1 MNQIEEKC
9 NAIFSLHR
17 TFLEILKRVEEKL
30 EKVEERQ
37 LLILEKIAK
46 PKKTRRT
53 THIPQNIGCVRTGKN
68 FKEVKLHKN
77 RVTQIEVSHKEVL
90 SKNIQRHF
98 GCYLLA
104 FLNEPQNRSFYRPC
118 RQHSYVYSAT
128 RGWEEERASYLLQ
141 RLEIISTKY
150 FRKYVKKLRPAL
162 KLDKF
167 TIKKALLIRKLNL
180 CKDRLRESKCLKA
193 QGPDSACYK

>member
-1 MNQIEEKC
+1 MNQILVKC
-9 NAIFSLHR
+9 NALFSLQR
-17 TFLEILKRVEEKL
+17 TFLEKLEKIQEKL

-46 PKKTRRT
+46 QPKKCRRKT
-53 THIPQNIGCVRTGKN
+53 FTSQNIGCVRTGKN
-68 FKEVKLHKN
+68 FKDVSLHKN
-77 RVTQIEVSHKEVL
+77 RVTQIEVSPKDVL
-90 SKNIQRHF
+90 SENIERHF
-98 GCYLLA
+98 GCYLSA

-150 FRKYVKKLRPAL
+150 FRKYVKKLRPTI
-162 KLDKF
+162 KLEKF

-180 CKDRLRESKCLKA
+180 CKDRLRESKCIMA
-193 QGPDSACYK
+193 QAPDSGC